1 MAMVMNIIQI
11 GFIFLYIFNYMLLVS
26 DDDEFYDRTKR
37 KPSSQLEGESQSIET
52 ADTLID
58 KKDVIMKKMEE
69 KKELL
74 SIEKNKIASETAV
87 KTEVGDA
94 LDAFM
99 SGLSSQLGM
108 WF

>member
-1 MAMVMNIIQI
+1 M
-11 GFIFLYIFNYMLLVS
+11 VS

-37 KPSSQLEGESQSIET
+37 KSSQNAGESQSIET
-52 ADTLID
+52 ADTLLD
-58 KKDVIMKKMEE
+58 KKDAIMKKMEE

-74 SIEKNKIASETAV
+74 SIEKNRIASETAV
-87 KTEVGDA
+87 ETEVGDA

-108 WF
+108 